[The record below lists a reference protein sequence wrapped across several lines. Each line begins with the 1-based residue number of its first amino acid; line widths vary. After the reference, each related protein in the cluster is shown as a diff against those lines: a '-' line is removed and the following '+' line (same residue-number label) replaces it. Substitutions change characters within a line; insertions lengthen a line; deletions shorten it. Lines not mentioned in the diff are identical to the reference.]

1 MGTCKTLLVG
11 YGITSQYQLLVN
23 LMRFKKYKK
32 TLFLERQKTMQLIYL
47 LCKY

>member
-1 MGTCKTLLVG
+1 MGTFNTLLPG

-32 TLFLERQKTMQLIYL
+32 LYFLQDRK
-47 LCKY
+47 LCN

>member
-32 TLFLERQKTMQLIYL
+32 NFISWKTENYVTNLFIM
-47 LCKY
+47 